1 MKPPCNRFLLRGLV
15 LLLATS
21 LGYAQSAATQTAPQP
36 RKPDPV
42 VVRNTGP
49 LPSWKDLH
57 FPPLGQ
63 VKIPHPEVYSLSNGM
78 KVYLLEH
85 HELPLVSGRLLV
97 RTGNLFDPKAKLGL
111 AEITGITMRSGGT
124 SKLTGD
130 QLDERLE
137 DMAASVETGIGES
150 SGSASFSCLK
160 ENTAAVLQL
169 FYAVV
174 TDPAFREDKIDLAK
188 TQIKSSI
195 SRRNDDAS
203 GIADRELYRLLYG
216 PHTPYGDEVE
226 YDTINA
232 IHRDD
237 ITGFYKR
244 YFFPSNMILAV
255 YGDFD
260 SATVKR
266 QLQSLFGSWKAE
278 EPKTPPFPKVDA
290 PPQPGIFLVTKTDVT
305 QTFVQMGHLG
315 GELRNKDFPALSVA
329 ADVFGGGFSS
339 RLFREVRTRLGY
351 AYAVGADWAANY
363 DHPGLFRISV
373 STKSQTTTETI
384 EAILKQLTRMRTSEI
399 TDEELKVAKDSVLN
413 SLVFAFARPS
423 STLNRLVT
431 YDYFNYPADF
441 LTQYENAI
449 KGVTRADVLRV
460 SKQYFQPSELTIVAV
475 GNPTKFGEP
484 LTALNLPVKPLD
496 VSIPPPH
503 EETAQADAQS
513 IAQGKQLL
521 DKAFAFMGGAQ
532 KLAALQDITETAN
545 AKMET
550 PQGELSLQI
559 ASKGILPGTF
569 REEQQRGP
577 ANITIFVSPGEAWI
591 NTPQGVKD
599 LPEPAAQQIREQVA
613 RQLPV
618 LMSHL
623 AKSNAQAVASGD
635 ETIQVKSETGQLVT
649 LKIDPASGAIVS
661 LIAPEA
667 DGKVV
672 ENFSDWRDAGGIKA
686 PFKTEVLHDGKTSET
701 SSASNIKIN
710 SNLKAEDLSK
720 RP

>member
-1 MKPPCNRFLLRGLV
+1 
-15 LLLATS
+15 
-21 LGYAQSAATQTAPQP
+21 
-36 RKPDPV
+36 
-42 VVRNTGP
+42 
-49 LPSWKDLH
+49 
-57 FPPLGQ
+57 

-150 SGSASFSCLK
+150 SGSASISCLK

-260 SATVKR
+260 SATVKQ

>member
-1 MKPPCNRFLLRGLV
+1 MKPLCNRFLMRGLV
-15 LLLATS
+15 LLLAAS
-21 LGYAQSAATQTAPQP
+21 LGYAQSTATQTASQP
-36 RKPDPV
+36 TTPDPV

-63 VKIPHPEVYSLSNGM
+63 VKIPHPEIYSLGNGM
-78 KVYLLEH
+78 KVYLLEN
-85 HELPLVSGRLLV
+85 HELPLVSGRMLV

-124 SKLTGD
+124 SKMTGD

-160 ENTAAVLQL
+160 KNTGAVLEL
-169 FYAVV
+169 FHDVV
-174 TDPAFREDKIDLAK
+174 TDPAFREDKIELAK

-195 SRRNDDAS
+195 SRRNDDAN
-203 GIADRELYRLLYG
+203 GIADRELYRLVYG
-216 PHTPYGDEVE
+216 PETPYGEQVK

-237 ITGFYKR
+237 IVGFYKR
-244 YFFPSNMILAV
+244 YFSPSNMIFAM

-260 SATVKR
+260 SAAVKQ
-266 QLQSLFGSWKAE
+266 QLESLFGAWKAN
-278 EPKTPPFPKVDA
+278 EPKTPAFPKVDA
-290 PPQPGIFLVTKTDVT
+290 PPQPGVFLVTKTDVT
-305 QTFVQMGHLG
+305 QTFIQMGHLG

-339 RLFREVRTRLGY
+339 RLFRDVRTRLGY

-373 STKSQTTTETI
+373 STKSETTTATI
-384 EAILKQLTRMRTSEI
+384 QAILKQLTAMRTSEI

-431 YDYFNYPADF
+431 YDYFGYPADF

-449 KGVTRADVLRV
+449 KGVTKADVLRV
-460 SKQYFQPSELTIVAV
+460 SKEYFQPSKLTIVAV
-475 GNPTKFGEP
+475 GNPAKFGEP

-513 IAQGKQLL
+513 VAQGKELL
-521 DKAFAFMGGAQ
+521 DKAFAFMGGEQ

-559 ASKGILPGTF
+559 TSNGILPGTF

-577 ANITIFVSPGEAWI
+577 AKITIYVSPSEAWI

-599 LPEPAAQQIREQVA
+599 LPGPAAQQIREQVA

-623 AKSNAQAVASGD
+623 AKSTAQAVALGAGA
-635 ETIQVKSETGQLVT
+635 IQVKSETGQLVT
-649 LKIDPASGAIVS
+649 LNIDQASGAILS
-661 LIAPEA
+661 LSATDA
-667 DGKVV
+667 DGKVT
-672 ENFSDWRDAGGIKA
+672 ENFSDWRDVGGIKA

-710 SNLKAEDLSK
+710 NNLKAEDLSK

>member
-1 MKPPCNRFLLRGLV
+1 MKPLCNRFLMRGLV
-15 LLLATS
+15 LLLAAS
-21 LGYAQSAATQTAPQP
+21 LGYAQSTATQTASQP
-36 RKPDPV
+36 TTPDPV

-63 VKIPHPEVYSLSNGM
+63 VKIPHPEIYSLGNGM
-78 KVYLLEH
+78 KVYLLEN
-85 HELPLVSGRLLV
+85 HELPLVSGRMLV

-124 SKLTGD
+124 SKMTGD

-160 ENTAAVLQL
+160 KNTGAVLEL
-169 FYAVV
+169 FHDVV
-174 TDPAFREDKIDLAK
+174 TDPAFREDKIELAK

-195 SRRNDDAS
+195 SRRNDDAN
-203 GIADRELYRLLYG
+203 GIADRELYRLVYG
-216 PHTPYGDEVE
+216 PHTPYGEQVE

-237 ITGFYKR
+237 IVGFYKR
-244 YFFPSNMILAV
+244 YFSPSNMIFAM

-260 SATVKR
+260 SAAVKQ
-266 QLQSLFGSWKAE
+266 QLESLFGAWKAD
-278 EPKTPPFPKVDA
+278 EPKTPAFPKVDA
-290 PPQPGIFLVTKTDVT
+290 PPQPGVFLVTKTDVT
-305 QTFVQMGHLG
+305 QTFIQMGHLG

-339 RLFREVRTRLGY
+339 RLFRDVRTRLGY

-373 STKSQTTTETI
+373 STKSETTTATI
-384 EAILKQLTRMRTSEI
+384 QAILKQLTAMRTSEI

-431 YDYFNYPADF
+431 YDYFGYPTDF

-449 KGVTRADVLRV
+449 KGVTKADVLRV
-460 SKQYFQPSELTIVAV
+460 SKEYFQPSKLTIVAV
-475 GNPTKFGEP
+475 GNPAKFGEP

-513 IAQGKQLL
+513 VAQGKELL
-521 DKAFAFMGGAQ
+521 DKAFAFMGGEQ

-559 ASKGILPGTF
+559 TSNGILPGTF

-577 ANITIFVSPGEAWI
+577 AKITIYVSPSEAWI

-599 LPEPAAQQIREQVA
+599 LPGPAAQQIREQVA

-623 AKSNAQAVASGD
+623 AKSTAQAVALGAGA
-635 ETIQVKSETGQLVT
+635 IQVKSETGQLVT
-649 LKIDPASGAIVS
+649 LNIDQASGAILS
-661 LIAPEA
+661 LSATDA
-667 DGKVV
+667 DGKVT
-672 ENFSDWRDAGGIKA
+672 ENFSDWRDVGGIKA

-701 SSASNIKIN
+701 SSASDIKIN
-710 SNLKAEDLSK
+710 KNLKAEDLSK

>member
-1 MKPPCNRFLLRGLV
+1 MKPLCNRFLMRGLV
-15 LLLATS
+15 LLLAAS
-21 LGYAQSAATQTAPQP
+21 LGYAQSTATRTASQP
-36 RKPDPV
+36 TTPDPV

-63 VKIPHPEVYSLSNGM
+63 VKIPHPEIYSLGNGM
-78 KVYLLEH
+78 KVYLLEN
-85 HELPLVSGRLLV
+85 HELPLVSGRMLV

-124 SKLTGD
+124 SKMTGD

-137 DMAASVETGIGES
+137 DMAASVETSIGES

-160 ENTAAVLQL
+160 KNTGAVLEL
-169 FYAVV
+169 FHDVV
-174 TDPAFREDKIDLAK
+174 TDPAFREDKIELAK

-195 SRRNDDAS
+195 SRRNDDAN
-203 GIADRELYRLLYG
+203 GIADRELYRLVYG
-216 PHTPYGDEVE
+216 PDTPYGEQVE

-237 ITGFYKR
+237 IVGFYKR
-244 YFFPSNMILAV
+244 YFSPSNMIFAM

-260 SATVKR
+260 SAAVKQ
-266 QLQSLFGSWKAE
+266 QLESLFGAWKAD
-278 EPKTPPFPKVDA
+278 EPKTPAFPKVDA
-290 PPQPGIFLVTKTDVT
+290 PPQPGVFLVTKTDVT
-305 QTFVQMGHLG
+305 QTFIQMGHLG

-339 RLFREVRTRLGY
+339 RLFRDVRTRLGY

-373 STKSQTTTETI
+373 STKSETTTATI
-384 EAILKQLTRMRTSEI
+384 QAILKQLTAMRTSEI

-431 YDYFNYPADF
+431 YDYFGYPADF

-449 KGVTRADVLRV
+449 KGVTKADVLRV
-460 SKQYFQPSELTIVAV
+460 SKEYFQPSKLAIVAV
-475 GNPTKFGEP
+475 GNPAKFGEP

-513 IAQGKQLL
+513 VAQGKQLL
-521 DKAFAFMGGAQ
+521 DKAFAFMGGEQ

-559 ASKGILPGTF
+559 TSNGILPGTF

-577 ANITIFVSPGEAWI
+577 AKITIYVSPSEAWI

-599 LPEPAAQQIREQVA
+599 LPGPAAQQIREQVA

-623 AKSNAQAVASGD
+623 AKSTAQAVASGAGA
-635 ETIQVKSETGQLVT
+635 IQVKSETGQLVT
-649 LKIDPASGAIVS
+649 LNIDQASGAILS
-661 LIAPEA
+661 LSATDA
-667 DGKVV
+667 DGKVT
-672 ENFSDWRDAGGIKA
+672 ENFSDWRDTGGIKA

-701 SSASNIKIN
+701 SSASDIKIN
-710 SNLKAEDLSK
+710 NNLKAEDLNK

>member
-1 MKPPCNRFLLRGLV
+1 MKPLCNRFLMRGLV
-15 LLLATS
+15 LLLAAS
-21 LGYAQSAATQTAPQP
+21 LGYAQSTATQTASPP
-36 RKPDPV
+36 TTPDPV

-63 VKIPHPEVYSLSNGM
+63 VKIPHPEIYSLGNGM
-78 KVYLLEH
+78 KVYLLEN
-85 HELPLVSGRLLV
+85 HELPLVSGRMLV

-124 SKLTGD
+124 SKMTGD

-160 ENTAAVLQL
+160 KNTGAVLEL
-169 FYAVV
+169 FHDVV
-174 TDPAFREDKIDLAK
+174 TDPAFREDKIELAK

-195 SRRNDDAS
+195 SRRNDDAN
-203 GIADRELYRLLYG
+203 GIADRELYRLVYG
-216 PHTPYGDEVE
+216 PHTPYGEQVE

-237 ITGFYKR
+237 IVDFYKR
-244 YFFPSNMILAV
+244 YFSPSNMIFAM

-260 SATVKR
+260 SAAVKQ
-266 QLQSLFGSWKAE
+266 QLESLFGAWKAN
-278 EPKTPPFPKVDA
+278 EPKTPAFPKVDA
-290 PPQPGIFLVTKTDVT
+290 PPQPGVFLVTKTDVT
-305 QTFVQMGHLG
+305 QTFIQMGHLG

-339 RLFREVRTRLGY
+339 RLFRDVRTRLGY

-373 STKSQTTTETI
+373 STKSETTTATI
-384 EAILKQLTRMRTSEI
+384 QAILKQLTAMRTSEI

-431 YDYFNYPADF
+431 YDYFGYPADF

-449 KGVTRADVLRV
+449 KGVTKADVLRV
-460 SKQYFQPSELTIVAV
+460 SKEYFQFSKLAIVAV
-475 GNPTKFGEP
+475 GNPAKFGEP

-513 IAQGKQLL
+513 VAQGKELL
-521 DKAFAFMGGAQ
+521 DEAFAFMGGEQ

-559 ASKGILPGTF
+559 TSNGILPGTF

-577 ANITIFVSPGEAWI
+577 AKVTIYVSPSEAWI

-599 LPEPAAQQIREQVA
+599 LPGPAAQQIREQVA

-623 AKSNAQAVASGD
+623 AKSTAQTVASGAGA
-635 ETIQVKSETGQLVT
+635 IQVKSETGQLVT
-649 LKIDPASGAIVS
+649 LKIDQASGAILS
-661 LIAPEA
+661 LSATDA
-667 DGKVV
+667 DGKVT

-701 SSASNIKIN
+701 SSASDIKIN
-710 SNLKAEDLSK
+710 NNLKAEDLSK

>member
-1 MKPPCNRFLLRGLV
+1 MKPPCKRFLLRGLV

-21 LGYAQSAATQTAPQP
+21 LGYAQSAAAPTAPQS

-130 QLDERLE
+130 QLDEQLE
-137 DMAASVETGIGES
+137 NMAASVETGIGES

-169 FYAVV
+169 FHDVV
-174 TDPAFREDKIDLAK
+174 TGPAFREDKIELAK
-188 TQIKSSI
+188 TQINSSI
-195 SRRNDDAS
+195 SRRNDDAN
-203 GIADRELYRLLYG
+203 GIAERELYRLVYG
-216 PHTPYGDEVE
+216 PHTPYGDQVE

-232 IHRDD
+232 IHRED
-237 ITGFYKR
+237 IVGFYQR

-260 SATVKR
+260 SAAVK
-266 QLQSLFGSWKAE
+266 QQIQSLFGSWKAN

-290 PPQPGIFLVTKTDVT
+290 PPQPGIFLVPKTDVT

-315 GELRNKDFPALSVA
+315 GELRDQDFPALSVA

-339 RLFREVRTRLGY
+339 RLFRDVRTRLGY

-363 DHPGLFRISV
+363 DHPGLFRITV

-384 EAILKQLTRMRTSEI
+384 QAILKQLSELRTSEI
-399 TDEELKVAKDSVLN
+399 TDEELRVAKDSVLN

-431 YDYFNYPADF
+431 YDYFDYPTDF
-441 LTQYENAI
+441 LTRYENAI
-449 KGVTRADVLRV
+449 KGVTKADVLRV
-460 SKQYFQPSELTIVAV
+460 AKEYFQPSKLTIVAV
-475 GNPTKFGEP
+475 GNPAKFGAP

-496 VSIPPPH
+496 ISIPPPH
-503 EETAQADAQS
+503 EATAKADTQS
-513 IAQGKQLL
+513 LTQGKELL
-521 DKAFAFMGGAQ
+521 EKAFAFMGGASN
-532 KLAALQDITETAN
+532 LAALQDITETSN
-545 AKMET
+545 ATMET
-550 PQGELSLQI
+550 PQGKLPLQI
-559 ASKGILPGTF
+559 TSKGILPATF
-569 REEQQRGP
+569 REEQKRGP
-577 ANITIFVSPGEAWI
+577 ATITIYVSPSEAWV
-591 NTPQGVKD
+591 NTPQGVRD
-599 LPEPAAQQIREQVA
+599 LPNEAAGPIRQQIA

-618 LMSHL
+618 LMSYL
-623 AKSNAQAVASGD
+623 AKSNAKAVASGD
-635 ETIQVKSETGQLVT
+635 GAIQVKSEAGQLVT
-649 LKIDPASGAIVS
+649 LKIDPASGAITS
-661 LIAPEA
+661 LSAIEPH
-667 DGKVV
+667 GKVT
-672 ENFSDWRDAGGIKA
+672 ENFSDWRNSGGIKI
-686 PFKTEVLHDGKTSET
+686 PFQAEVLHDGKTFET
-701 SSASNIKIN
+701 SSASDIKTN